1 MTNCNEITL
10 EFKKYLKKLIY
21 ILDNDIILS
30 LGKNKLVKKS
40 IIDDVICCLDA
51 SWPEIYKN
59 YLTKKGP
66 TRLQSQKN

>member
-40 IIDDVICCLDA
+40 IIDDVIN
-51 SWPEIYKN
+51 ENNK
-59 YLTKKGP
+59 
-66 TRLQSQKN
+66 